1 MNKIKEVRDS
11 EDQVND
17 AVQNT
22 ENRYIKMIEI
32 QDEQYKIKE

>member
-11 EDQVND
+11 EDQIND

-22 ENRYIKMIEI
+22 ENMYNKMIAI
-32 QDEQYKIKE
+32 QDE